1 MNLKKSLTALSFN
14 TDGSA
19 IYLGTEEGKL
29 MLLNLRAL
37 EREPKIVVVGDGNFS
52 IREINVQVG

>member
-1 MNLKKSLTALSFN
+1 
-14 TDGSA
+14 
-19 IYLGTEEGKL
+19 